1 MWQSWKHIA
10 MPGFSRA
17 SAFYAGFFLSGKRS
31 ICPLGNSLLSLN
43 LLPIFAPNYK
53 HRMYQ
58 QILEKKEKLA
68 VIGLG
73 YVGLPIAL
81 AFARKASVIGFDINL
96 SRIEMMKQGIDPSNE
111 LAREEFEGCDITFTN
126 SLDVLREARFFIVAV
141 PTPVDE
147 HNVPDLTP
155 VKKASET
162 IGKVLKKGDYVVF
175 ESTVYPGC
183 TEEDCLP
190 IIEKLSGLKNKIDFK
205 LGYSPER
212 INPGDKKHT
221 LATIVKVVSGC
232 DEESL
237 DSIARVYEMVVDAGV
252 HRASS
257 IKVAEAAKII
267 ENTQRDL
274 NIALM
279 NELSIIFDKMNI
291 NTFEVLEAAGTK
303 WNFLKFSPGLV
314 GGHCIGVDPYYLTYK
329 ASELGY
335 NSRVILAGRHINDNM
350 SIYVARKVVR
360 HIISH
365 VADVK
370 AARVLVM
377 GATFKENVSDIRNS
391 KVADVVRELKEFF
404 LNVDVVDPHASSE
417 ELEHE
422 YGFGLAPSEGRDYDA
437 VIVTVCH
444 ESYAS
449 LDDAYFTSIT
459 KPDALIADLKGIYR
473 NKITSRAYWS
483 F

>member
-1 MWQSWKHIA
+1 
-10 MPGFSRA
+10 
-17 SAFYAGFFLSGKRS
+17 
-31 ICPLGNSLLSLN
+31 
-43 LLPIFAPNYK
+43 
-53 HRMYQ
+53 MYQ
-58 QILEKKEKLA
+58 DLVDKKEKLA

-81 AFARKASVIGFDINL
+81 EFARKIKVIGFDINEK
-96 SRIEMMKQGIDPSNE
+96 RIDLMKKGIDPSNE
-111 LAREEFEGCDITFTN
+111 LESSAFEGCDITFTN
-126 SLDVLREARFFIVAV
+126 SLDVLREAKFFVVAV

-162 IGKVLKKGDYVVF
+162 IGKVIKKGDYVIF

-190 IIEKLSGLKNKIDFK
+190 IIEKLSGLKNITDFK
-205 LGYSPER
+205 SGYSPER

-221 LATIVKVVSGC
+221 IRTVIKVVSGC
-232 DEESL
+232 DSESL
-237 DSIARVYEMVVDAGV
+237 ENIAKTYELVVDAGV

-279 NELSIIFDKMNI
+279 NELSIIFDKMDI

-350 SIYVARKVVR
+350 ANYLARKVVR

-365 VADVK
+365 VSDVK
-370 AARVLVM
+370 SAKVLVM

-391 KVADVVRELKEFF
+391 KVADVVRELQSFY
-404 LNVDVVDPHASSE
+404 LNVDVIDPHADSE
-417 ELEHE
+417 ELKHE
-422 YGFGLAPSEGRDYDA
+422 YGFGLAEKTATDYDA

-444 ESYAS
+444 EPYAG
-449 LDDAYFTSIT
+449 LDDKYFASIT
-459 KPDALIADLKGIYR
+459 KPDAMIADLKGIYR
-473 NKITSRAYWS
+473 RKINSRTYWS